1 MVIITLKGADKE
13 QFGEKIVSNDNVTLK
28 VEVRFK
34 DGRIAYDSYPL
45 VNVLCFRE
53 LEEVKA
59 PE

>member
-34 DGRIAYDSYPL
+34 DGRLAYDSYPL
-45 VNVLCFRE
+45 MNVLCFRE
-53 LEEVKA
+53 LEDTQTAE
-59 PE
+59 